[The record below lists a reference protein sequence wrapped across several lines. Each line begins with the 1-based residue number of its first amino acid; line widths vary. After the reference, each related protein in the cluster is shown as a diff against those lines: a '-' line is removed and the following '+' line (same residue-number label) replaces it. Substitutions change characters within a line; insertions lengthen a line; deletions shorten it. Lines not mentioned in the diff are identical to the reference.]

1 MAKRKIKSS
10 VITTKKFRQQVW
22 DYYATNRRSFA
33 WRDNIVP
40 YHVVISELMLQ
51 QTQTF
56 RVAEK
61 FDHFV
66 QLFPSFEALADAPFA
81 LVLAAWKGLGYNRRA
96 RYAQQI
102 AQHIVEKHAGQLPA
116 DPLILEVF
124 PGIGPATA
132 RSIVVF
138 AYNKPE
144 VFIETNIRA
153 VFIHHFFN
161 HEHVVNDRDIVP
173 LVAKTLDKKNPREW
187 YYALMDYGVMLKK
200 QFKNPARRS
209 AHHAIQSRFEG
220 SNRQLRGKL
229 LALLLK
235 YGQLSFADVYGLLPD
250 WTPEKID
257 HALEQLVNEESV
269 KRLVDFYTL

>member
-1 MAKRKIKSS
+1 MVKKKIKPI
-10 VITTKKFRQQVW
+10 VITTKKFRQCVW
-22 DYYATNRRSFA
+22 DYYTANRRSFV

-40 YHVVISELMLQ
+40 YRVVVSELMLQ

-61 FDHFV
+61 FDYFI
-66 QLFPSFEALADAPFA
+66 QLFPSFEVLAQAPLA
-81 LVLAAWKGLGYNRRA
+81 LVIGAWKGLGYNRRA

-102 AQHIVEKHAGQLPA
+102 AQHVVEKYAGQLPD
-116 DPLILEVF
+116 DPLVLELL
-124 PGIGPATA
+124 PGIGKATA

-161 HEHVVNDRDIVP
+161 HEHVVNDRDIMP
-173 LVAKTLDKKNPREW
+173 LIAKTLDKKNPREW

-209 AHHAIQSRFEG
+209 AHHVVQSRFEG

-229 LALLLK
+229 LDLLLK
-235 YGQLSFADVYGLLPD
+235 YSQLSCADVYGLLTDWRPD
-250 WTPEKID
+250 QID
-257 HALEQLVNEESV
+257 RALKQLVDENLIKHSA
-269 KRLVDFYTL
+269 DFYSM